1 MTNEERDLITAFI
14 ARVAGVAPQ
23 PPGGM
28 ASPQGS
34 PWASP
39 SVPATPAPSLPPI
52 DPEADALLAAL
63 FQRYPEARYRLAQL
77 AFVQEHALA
86 AAQARIYQLEAQL
99 RQTAPA
105 QSHGGFFS
113 GLFGGGRAAPTAGPG
128 PAAPPGYPPG
138 APPGY
143 PSGYPSAYPQAA
155 PGGYPP
161 GGGMFS
167 RGGSGFLGSALTT
180 AAGVAGGMVVGNALM
195 DLFSPH
201 HAFGGG
207 FGGETGIEPAAS
219 PWGGAAGGAAGGA
232 PAGGNDWDNV
242 RNDAGTDN
250 SWDNASSDPG
260 STGSGWDN
268 ASSDP
273 GSTGSGWDDAS
284 NAAPDDDLSSG
295 FDDT

>member
-23 PPGGM
+23 PPGGV

-195 DLFSPH
+195 NMLSSHEAAPGAVPDTTWGTPADPTGQAGWATPDPTFAQDPTFQNPGADPGGWADGVPDPAAGNDPGDGGWDQGGSDWDQ
-201 HAFGGG
+201 GGG
-207 FGGETGIEPAAS
+207 S
-219 PWGGAAGGAAGGA
+219 
-232 PAGGNDWDNV
+232 
-242 RNDAGTDN
+242 
-250 SWDNASSDPG
+250 
-260 STGSGWDN
+260 
-268 ASSDP
+268 
-273 GSTGSGWDDAS
+273 
-284 NAAPDDDLSSG
+284 
-295 FDDT
+295 DDTLV